1 MWRTVRNERG
11 MALAIAIFAL
21 VVVGALV
28 AGAFFAGV
36 QESRTAENNRRLQK
50 AFGVTESGINE
61 VIADWDPG
69 TRNVGKMYPADSQ
82 MLPDSN
88 EPGTLPYHTGAFAG
102 NIYKLNGEL
111 YLVDIS
117 GRDSQSIKSTLK
129 SASARQRMGGLL
141 RIRTVNFGIQGALT
155 TRGGVKLAGNAAVD
169 GRDHIPTEWGAAN
182 CDTTGDTTKAG
193 IRTADTSQ
201 VTGGSGHTYGT
212 PPMKQDTTVNKNTF
226 KQFGDIDYATLAAMA
241 TLTIPS
247 GNYKTNPAFSGGKC
261 DKSDRLNWGDGM
273 NRASACGNY
282 FPIIHITDSTASTT
296 LNGDQGQGILLVD
309 GDLSIQGS
317 YQFYGIVLIRGSLKT
332 AGGGSTDAH
341 FWGAVMAANVDLEL
355 NTLTGNATLN
365 YSKCAITEA
374 LERTGAVSLARSRSW
389 IQLF

>member
-1 MWRTVRNERG
+1 

-69 TRNVGKMYPADSQ
+69 VRNVGKMYPADSQ
-82 MLPDSN
+82 VLPDAG

-111 YLVDIS
+111 YLVDIA

-201 VTGGSGHTYGT
+201 VTGGAGHTYGT
-212 PPMKQDTTVNKNTF
+212 PPMRQDTTVKASTF

-241 TLTIPS
+241 TITISS
-247 GNYKTNPAFSGGKC
+247 GNYKTNPAFNGDGTCKKT
-261 DKSDRLNWGDGM
+261 DNLNWGDGM
-273 NRASACGNY
+273 NRASQCGNY
-282 FPIIHITDSTASTT
+282 FPIIHITDSTQSTT

>member
-1 MWRTVRNERG
+1 MRRVLNNERG

-28 AGAFFAGV
+28 AGAFFAGT

-50 AFGVTESGINE
+50 AFGVTESGVNE
-61 VIADWDPG
+61 LIAGWDPG
-69 TRNVGKMYPADSQ
+69 TRNVGKMYPTDSQ
-82 MLPDSN
+82 VVPDAV

-102 NIYKLNGEL
+102 VIYKLNGEL

-117 GRDSQSIKSTLK
+117 GRDSQSIKSTVK
-129 SASARQRMGGLL
+129 SASARQRLGGLL
-141 RIRTVNFGIQGALT
+141 RIRTINMGIQGALT

-169 GRDHIPTEWGAAN
+169 GTDHIPTEWGAAN

-193 IRTADTSQ
+193 IRTPDSSQ
-201 VTGGSGHTYGT
+201 VSGGAGHTYGY
-212 PPMKQDTTVNKNTF
+212 PAIKQDTTVNSKTF
-226 KQFGDIDYATLAAMA
+226 SQFGDIDYNALAAMA
-241 TLTIPS
+241 NIQLPS
-247 GNYKTNPAFSGGKC
+247 GTYKTDADIVSGVC
-261 DKSDRLNWGDGM
+261 RKSDLQNWGDGM
-273 NRASACGNY
+273 NRTSACGNY
-282 FPIIHITDSTASTT
+282 FPIVHVSGDAT
-296 LNGDQGQGILLVD
+296 LNGVQGQGIMLVD

-317 YQFYGIVLIRGSLKT
+317 YQYYGIVLVRGSLKT
-332 AGGGSTDAH
+332 SGGGSTDAH

-355 NTLTGNATLN
+355 NSLTGNATMN